1 MIMAS
6 QRFSFATNT
15 NTFAWLALMLAT
27 GVSWWFGHAVRG
39 AQGNISAEVVGI
51 IGAGAI
57 KVWIVGFQFM
67 EIRTAPKLLQIA
79 FSAWL
84 VAVSIA
90 LAVICTR

>member
-1 MIMAS
+1 MAS
-6 QRFSFATNT
+6 QRSPLTGNANT
-15 NTFAWLALMLAT
+15 LAWLALMVAT

-39 AQGNISAEVVGI
+39 AQGNVSAEVIGI

-90 LAVICTR
+90 LAVICTG